1 MLVKHSPKPPCGFLP
16 MVDLGLKPLLAG
28 PELNLHRQR
37 QPFQLAVRAGAEL
50 AVHLEKSG
58 GKKRISMVI
67 SHLIILARG
76 PKKCGGTK
84 GYCTRSVMIMVR
96 FMRMMRLMRMMMIIM
111 MTMMMKMMRIMMML
125 LMILM
130 MMMMMMMMMMRGR

>member
-1 MLVKHSPKPPCGFLP
+1 

-58 GKKRISMVI
+58 GKKGISRVI

-96 FMRMMRLMRMMMIIM
+96 FMRMMRLMRMMMMIIM
-111 MTMMMKMMRIMMML
+111 MTMMMKMMRIMRML
-125 LMILM
+125 RMILM
-130 MMMMMMMMMMRGR
+130 MMMMVMMSMMMRRR